1 MTNTIQNFNILLEK
15 YQFVPAN
22 RIRIGENAAY
32 HVN

>member
-32 HVN
+32 LMN